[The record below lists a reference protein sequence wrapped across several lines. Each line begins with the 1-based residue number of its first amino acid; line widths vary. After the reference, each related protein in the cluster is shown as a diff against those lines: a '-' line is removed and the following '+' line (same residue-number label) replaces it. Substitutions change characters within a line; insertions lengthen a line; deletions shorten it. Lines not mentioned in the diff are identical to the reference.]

1 MKCCAECS
9 YKHDPVLLC
18 QMPIPVSDS
27 NEATQDLY
35 GNGCSAGWWCCV
47 RYCSPPLDQ
56 QQERISV
63 AWVPKA
69 LFPMPGTH
77 CGQIDF
83 DGGWSQGFQAEE
95 GSEVSNRE
103 FGGREG

>member
-9 YKHDPVLLC
+9 YEHYPVLPC
-18 QMPIPVSDS
+18 QVPVQVSDP
-27 NEATQDLY
+27 NEATQDLP
-35 GNGCSAGWWCCV
+35 GNGCCV

-83 DGGWSQGFQAEE
+83 DGGWIQGFQAEG
-95 GSEVSNRE
+95 GSKVSSGE
-103 FGGREG
+103 FGGG

>member
-56 QQERISV
+56 QQELEDFCGMGPESP
-63 AWVPKA
+63 VPYAKRP
-69 LFPMPGTH
+69 LRP
-77 CGQIDF
+77 D
-83 DGGWSQGFQAEE
+83 
-95 GSEVSNRE
+95 RL
-103 FGGREG
+103 

>member
-69 LFPMPGTH
+69 LIPMPSAH

-83 DGGWSQGFQAEE
+83 DVGWSQGFQAEE
-95 GSEVSNRE
+95 GS
-103 FGGREG
+103 